1 LTNRWWQE
9 GKSIIKVKVEN
20 VYKIFGR
27 NPDLAIE
34 LIQQGATKD
43 EIQDSTGSVVGLD
56 NVSFAVE
63 AGEVFVVMGLS
74 GSGKSTLVRCIN
86 RLIPPTSGQIYVDGE
101 DILALSQEGL
111 RALRR
116 TKISMVFQRFAL
128 FPHKTVVENA
138 AFGLKVRG
146 MAKKERQQLAH
157 ETLEM
162 VGLGAWA
169 NYYPRN
175 LSGGMQQ
182 RVGLARALTT
192 DPDILLMD
200 EPFGALDPL
209 IRREIQE
216 ELIQLQRSVNKTI
229 IFITHDLHEALKLGD
244 RIAIMKDGHFVQV
257 GTPEQ
262 IVSQPADDYVAAFI
276 QDVDLGRVITAGF
289 ISHPVVPLPMQR
301 DNAADVLRQLD
312 ASGAAALHV
321 INDDGRPLGLIT
333 RQDLRQQG
341 DQPLDK
347 LMRTEF
353 PLAQAKW
360 ELADLYQLCAEG
372 VPVAVVDGDGR
383 YQGVV
388 HYQDVLAAL
397 AANNGGP
404 ALNGQPNYQPN
415 TTTETAASQP
425 SPLSKQP
432 AI

>member
-1 LTNRWWQE
+1 
-9 GKSIIKVKVEN
+9 
-20 VYKIFGR
+20 
-27 NPDLAIE
+27 
-34 LIQQGATKD
+34 
-43 EIQDSTGSVVGLD
+43 
-56 NVSFAVE
+56 
-63 AGEVFVVMGLS
+63 MGLS

-86 RLIPPTSGQIYVDGE
+86 RLIPPTSGQIQIDGE
-101 DILALSQEGL
+101 DILALNQEDL

-146 MAKKERQQLAH
+146 MAKKERQRLAR

-162 VGLGAWA
+162 VGLGAWGD
-169 NYYPRN
+169 YYPRN

-244 RIAIMKDGHFVQV
+244 RIAIMKDGRFVQV

-262 IVSQPADDYVAAFI
+262 IVSKPADDYVASFI

-289 ISHPVVPLPMQR
+289 ISHPVEPLSMEQYSP
-301 DNAADVLRQLD
+301 AAALRQLE
-312 ASGAAALHV
+312 AANAAALHL
-321 INDDGRPLGLIT
+321 INGDGRPLGLIT
-333 RQDLRQQG
+333 RQDLRQHG

-360 ELADLYQLCAEG
+360 ELAELYQLCAEG
-372 VPVAVVDGDGR
+372 LPVAVVDGDGR

-388 HYQDVLAAL
+388 HYQDILAAL
-397 AANNGGP
+397 SSNNGG
-404 ALNGQPNYQPN
+404 LTLQGQPNYQHNIP
-415 TTTETAASQP
+415 TKTATN
-425 SPLSKQP
+425 P
-432 AI
+432 AAAAL

>member
-1 LTNRWWQE
+1 VRIKR
-9 GKSIIKVKVEN
+9 KSIIKIQVEKL
-20 VYKIFGR
+20 YKIFGK

-43 EIQDSTGSVVGLD
+43 EIQDKTGSVVGLD
-56 NVSFAVE
+56 NVSFSVN
-63 AGEVFVVMGLS
+63 AGEIFVVMGLS
-74 GSGKSTLVRCIN
+74 GSGKSTLVRCLN
-86 RLIPPTSGQIYVDGE
+86 RLITPTSGHIEIDGE
-101 DILALSQEGL
+101 DVLALSQDSL

-146 MAKKERQQLAH
+146 MPKKERQRLAR

-162 VGLGAWA
+162 VGLGAWG

-216 ELIQLQRSVNKTI
+216 ELIQLQRAVNKTI
-229 IFITHDLHEALKLGD
+229 VFITHDLHEALKLGD
-244 RIAIMKDGHFVQV
+244 RIAIMKDGRFVQV

-262 IVSQPADDYVAAFI
+262 IVSKPADDYVASFI
-276 QDVDLGRVITAGF
+276 QDVDLGRVVTAGF
-289 ISHPVVPLPMQR
+289 ISHPVEPLPMEQY
-301 DNAADVLRQLD
+301 NAAAALRQLE
-312 ASGAAALHV
+312 AANAAALHL
-321 INDDGRPLGLIT
+321 INEDGRPLGLIT
-333 RQDLRQQG
+333 GQDLRQHG

-360 ELADLYQLCAEG
+360 ELAELYQLFSEG
-372 VPVAVVDGDGR
+372 LPVAVVDGDGR

-397 AANNGGP
+397 SANSGGP
-404 ALNGQPNYQPN
+404 ALNGQPNYQLN
-415 TTTETAASQP
+415 TPTETAAS
-425 SPLSKQP
+425 P
-432 AI
+432 AAAVVL